1 MNLEN
6 LKSEWSAMNDRME
19 KQKMFEEKMF
29 CEMLNTKSDKSLGR
43 LVKYEVIQLIFGIL
57 FIPILFFM
65 LINIPDI
72 GTTTEFMR
80 IVLIGAIIFMA
91 ICVIWYGIKVFV
103 LSKIDFTKT
112 LKNNLLYINKYAI
125 YIKYEKLIGYYFL
138 APFIVISCS
147 FLYAKMHAPL
157 LAWIFMSCAFIA
169 TILFVIYLYRL
180 YNKNISTIQQNLEEL
195 RELEEK

>member
-19 KQKMFEEKMF
+19 KQEILKEKMF
-29 CEMLNTKSDKSLGR
+29 RHILNTKSDKSLSR
-43 LVKYEVIQLIFGIL
+43 LVTYEVTSLIASIL
-57 FIPILFFM
+57 FIPALFYIFNKTGM
-65 LINIPDI
+65 EFVKIVII
-72 GTTTEFMR
+72 GG
-80 IVLIGAIIFMA
+80 IVFLA
-91 ICVIWYGIKVFV
+91 ICVVWFGIKVLT

-112 LKNNLLYINKYAI
+112 LKNNLFYINKYAV

-138 APFIVISCS
+138 IPLIMIACTFH
-147 FLYAKMHAPL
+147 YAKMHVSL
-157 LAWIFMSCAFIA
+157 YLWILMSCVGIA
-169 TILFVIYLYRL
+169 AILFTVYSYRS